1 MVMVIPGVRDSLP
14 TNAVGRLDRLLRG
27 ETLCDEDMQLLE
39 GERGLWDPQESR
51 DKGLQGLG
59 PVGQNSSQALMRQG
73 VCQRDPKIPGSVEV
87 LLDFLK
93 ALFSVV
99 VDIY

>member
-1 MVMVIPGVRDSLP
+1 MVIPGVRDSLP
-14 TNAVGRLDRLLRG
+14 AYAVGRLDGLLRG

-39 GERGLWDPQESR
+39 GESGLWDPQEGR
-51 DKGLQGLG
+51 DEGLQGLG
-59 PVGQNSSQALMRQG
+59 RVGQSSQALMLQG
-73 VCQRDPKIPGSVEV
+73 VCQRDPKLPRRVEV

-99 VDIY
+99 VDIN

>member
-1 MVMVIPGVRDSLP
+1 MVIPGMRDSLSAY
-14 TNAVGRLDRLLRG
+14 AVGRLDGLLRG

-39 GERGLWDPQESR
+39 GESGLWDPQESR
-51 DKGLQGLG
+51 NEGLQGLSRLC
-59 PVGQNSSQALMRQG
+59 QSSQALMLQG
-73 VCQRDPKIPGSVEV
+73 VCQRDPKLPGSVEV